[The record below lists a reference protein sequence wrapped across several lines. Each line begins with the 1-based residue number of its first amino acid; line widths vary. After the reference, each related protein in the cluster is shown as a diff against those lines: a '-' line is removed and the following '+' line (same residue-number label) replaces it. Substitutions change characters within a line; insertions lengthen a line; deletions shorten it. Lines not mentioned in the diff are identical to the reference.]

1 MELIIGFIFIGA
13 FIKMLRRAG
22 QAARSKPRRASYTPP
37 PPVKAAPK
45 PKASAATLAALDDA
59 RQTLQQQLDIVQSI
73 LDSAPPEKQ
82 RIQLLRQQST
92 IYNQLANI
100 ESKIHKAKN

>member
-22 QAARSKPRRASYTPP
+22 QAARSKPRRASYAPP
-37 PPVKAAPK
+37 PPVKTAP
-45 PKASAATLAALDDA
+45 PKASPDALAALDDA
-59 RQTLQQQLDIVQSI
+59 KQALLNQLDIVSAI
-73 LDSAPPEKQ
+73 LDTAPPEKQ
-82 RIQLLRQQST
+82 RIQLLQQQAT

-100 ESKIHKAKN
+100 ESKIHKARN